1 MGALCIILAILCVVI
16 ALNSLNIAA
25 ELHNISEKP
34 IMNVELI
41 PMPQENETPTDE
53 DDMK

>member
-1 MGALCIILAILCVVI
+1 MGALCIILAILCIVI

-41 PMPQENETPTDE
+41 PMPQDDDGE

>member
-41 PMPQENETPTDE
+41 PMPTENNDDE
-53 DDMK
+53 DDIK